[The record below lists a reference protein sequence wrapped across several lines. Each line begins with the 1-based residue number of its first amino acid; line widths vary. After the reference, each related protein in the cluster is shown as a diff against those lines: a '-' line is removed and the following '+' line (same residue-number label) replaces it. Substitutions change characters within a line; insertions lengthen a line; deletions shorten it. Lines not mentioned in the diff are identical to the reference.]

1 MKRKNTPHYIVELQL
16 KTEIFQEDII
26 NTRME
31 IGRSIYNALLTI
43 VLSLLKLRRYAATMS
58 CIIMSNIRQ
67 RAVTDIVLFMYI

>member
-43 VLSLLKLRRYAATMS
+43 VLSLLKLRRYAATMI